1 MSSSPSST
9 SPSSPPSSSASN
21 HCKQYSPDESN
32 VGTTMAD
39 STESQEK
46 KVCFICGSHTTL
58 FINIYERRCGPNM
71 IDVISEKFKMR
82 PLNDDKFLCYSCNN
96 WLINW
101 YSMQNKNKHQK
112 TNDSSNEDDQPTTT
126 SSTMSAA
133 IMANAHKHIATNT
146 SRKLSFIFALFMR
159 KN

>member
-1 MSSSPSST
+1 MMSS
-9 SPSSPPSSSASN
+9 N
-21 HCKQYSPDESN
+21 NCKQNTPDEPHRDET
-32 VGTTMAD
+32 VMETTD
-39 STESQEK
+39 NREK

-58 FINIYERRCGPNM
+58 IINIHEPRCGPNM

-101 YSMQNKNKHQK
+101 YTVQKKND
-112 TNDSSNEDDQPTTT
+112 DSSHEDAQHQTT

-133 IMANAHKHIATNT
+133 IHEQTATKT
-146 SRKLSFIFALFMR
+146 SGKFISSTNLI
-159 KN
+159 

>member
-1 MSSSPSST
+1 MSS
-9 SPSSPPSSSASN
+9 N
-21 HCKQYSPDESN
+21 NCKQFSPEDPNWDET
-32 VGTTMAD
+32 VTETT
-39 STESQEK
+39 QNHEK

-58 FINIYERRCGPNM
+58 IINIHEPRCGPNM

-101 YSMQNKNKHQK
+101 YTVQKKNDDSGHEDVQHQ
-112 TNDSSNEDDQPTTT
+112 TT

-133 IMANAHKHIATNT
+133 ITLNAHEQTAMKT
-146 SRKLSFIFALFMR
+146 SGKL
-159 KN
+159 

>member
-1 MSSSPSST
+1 MSS
-9 SPSSPPSSSASN
+9 N
-21 HCKQYSPDESN
+21 NCKQYSPEDPNWDETIME
-32 VGTTMAD
+32 TT
-39 STESQEK
+39 ENREK

-58 FINIYERRCGPNM
+58 IINIHEPRCGPNM

-101 YSMQNKNKHQK
+101 YTVQKKNDDNSHEDAQHQ
-112 TNDSSNEDDQPTTT
+112 TT

-133 IMANAHKHIATNT
+133 ITINEHEQTAMKT
-146 SRKLSFIFALFMR
+146 SGRL
-159 KN
+159 

>member
-1 MSSSPSST
+1 MSSSSSSPSSSPTT
-9 SPSSPPSSSASN
+9 STSN
-21 HCKQYSPDESN
+21 NCKQYSPDELNAGAAMS
-32 VGTTMAD
+32 VD
-39 STESQEK
+39 STENQEK
-46 KVCFICGSHTTL
+46 KVCFICGSHTTQ

-101 YSMQNKNKHQK
+101 YSMQKKKNNTKNH
-112 TNDSSNEDDQPTTT
+112 DSSNEDAAQQTKTS

-133 IMANAHKHIATNT
+133 NMQKQQTAKT
-146 SRKLSFIFALFMR
+146 SGK
-159 KN
+159 